1 MPTNLYRSKAYSID
15 GDDFAGESVDEN
27 EPAMRRIM
35 DWHEQGLRFGR
46 QRKCDYAF
54 LVTSDDFLLVI
65 FGHFCYKVDIKIY
78 SKFYKQAGYFSDKF
92 F

>member
-1 MPTNLYRSKAYSID
+1 MPINLYRSKEYRID
-15 GDDFAGESVDEN
+15 GNGDDESIDEN
-27 EPAMRRIM
+27 ESAMRRTM

-65 FGHFCYKVDIKIY
+65 FNH
-78 SKFYKQAGYFSDKF
+78 
-92 F
+92 